1 MYKHMQNNRLSEP
14 RNDTAHQEMFKLED
28 IATLLCHQWHQDTH
42 CRAVYR
48 TDSLRPSHHSL
59 PVSISLMVNTWC
71 LLDSVCV
78 FLWIEVISLPVAN
91 FVQLIS
97 YFKSLLIQY
106 KIYTITLIVYVCSQ
120 QNHTLKIVL
129 LPPDAPVTIYRPV
142 AKIFRR
148 VVSDVY
154 ECMQD

>member
-1 MYKHMQNNRLSEP
+1 M
-14 RNDTAHQEMFKLED
+14 
-28 IATLLCHQWHQDTH
+28 
-42 CRAVYR
+42 
-48 TDSLRPSHHSL
+48 
-59 PVSISLMVNTWC
+59 
-71 LLDSVCV
+71 
-78 FLWIEVISLPVAN
+78 ISLPVAN
-91 FVQLIS
+91 FVQLIN